1 MDDKSCEIF
10 NIFSLLK
17 KLNGLNKQRVE
28 SFGLNNL
35 ETIILFHID
44 KIDNITQKD
53 LVNKLQMPKQT
64 INSIILNL
72 KENGFLY
79 MQASKDDKRV
89 KTLLLTEKG
98 AREVKKITDSLKSS
112 DKEIYD
118 KLGEEKINSIKG
130 DLNEIID
137 VLENIMKKEDIWIAY

>member
-1 MDDKSCEIF
+1 MDNKSCEIF

-72 KENGFLY
+72 KENNFIY
-79 MQASKDDKRV
+79 MQASKEDKRV

-118 KLGEEKINSIKG
+118 QLGEEKINSIKV

-137 VLENIMKKEDIWIAY
+137 VLENIMKEEDIWIA